1 MANFIYKKAKQ
12 SILNG
17 EINFTSNNLK
27 LLIIDK
33 NYYTPDETVDQ
44 YVSDIPANAIKK
56 RSNTIQNV
64 TNLFGTIDAND
75 LSIADYSGE
84 YFDAVVLF
92 TAGNSDSDS
101 KLIFFIDVST
111 GIPFNGFN
119 SITPITIIWSDSNN
133 KILSI

>member
-64 TNLFGTIDAND
+64 TNLLGTIDAND
-75 LSIADYSGE
+75 LSIIDYSGD
-84 YFDAVVLF
+84 YFDAIVLF
-92 TAGNSDSDS
+92 AVGNSDSDS